1 MSASEN
7 TPAPE
12 GAGDLDTMTGEG
24 QWCLSM
30 GLLPGQ
36 TLANEMNGLR
46 LWVTMLEKEWQ
57 LRHQRVAGDGEDT
70 VWRQGQ
76 SFVVPDQDKTLQRF
90 LRNGEADQLSFR
102 PALADRSMVLR
113 PYNAL
118 HIAPDSDCTIYMS
131 TVLWVQV
138 LVGEKQRLLT
148 EMPIMAPS
156 WTWMGIG
163 TMEGEI
169 CYAGQSF
176 ARLMREALPKR
187 PWRAITPVK
196 IRNRGPETLKLDRLS
211 LPVPL
216 LALYQQQAM
225 TSGEKGE
232 KGGNGEAGFGLWTP
246 QVTMTCEKN
255 LATASLE
262 LGQGAPAEAGP
273 CKLVAEAREKPDKGS
288 LVRHIDRLFG

>member
-1 MSASEN
+1 MSEADKTTLPEN
-7 TPAPE
+7 
-12 GAGDLDTMTGEG
+12 AGDPQSMDQEG
-24 QWCLSM
+24 QWCLST

-36 TLANEMNGLR
+36 TLANEMSGLR

-57 LRHQRVAGDGEDT
+57 VRHQRIAGEGEDAR
-70 VWRQGQ
+70 WRQGQ
-76 SFVVPDQDKTLQRF
+76 SFVVPEQDKTLQRF

-138 LVGEKQRLLT
+138 LVGEKQRQIT

-163 TMEGEI
+163 TMEGEV
-169 CYAGQSF
+169 CYAAQSF
-176 ARLMREALPKR
+176 ARLVREVLPKR
-187 PWRAITPVK
+187 PWRAITPVH
-196 IRNRGPETLKLDRLS
+196 IRNRGHDSLVLERIS

-216 LALYQQQAM
+216 LPLYQQQVVS
-225 TSGEKGE
+225 SGE
-232 KGGNGEAGFGLWTP
+232 NGDAGYGLWTP
-246 QVTMTCEKN
+246 EVTMICEKN
-255 LATASLE
+255 LATASLQ
-262 LGQGAPAEAGP
+262 LGRAAPVEAGP
-273 CKLVAEAREKPDKGS
+273 CTLVAQAREKADKS
-288 LVRHIDRLFG
+288 SMVRHIDRLFG